1 MNDVARVAMVSLKT
15 VSRFVNGQTNID
27 PELSGR
33 IAEAITVLG
42 YRRNLAAAS
51 IRPGRTSKVLGLII
65 GDMANPFYSVLA
77 RAIET
82 RAHESG
88 YLLITASSDEDGF
101 RHDELVDRLLEQQV
115 DGLLIVPPWHPGRSW
130 DLMPAR
136 IPPVV
141 FIDRPAEYGTPGPIS
156 ADTVLTDTV
165 LTDTVLT
172 DTVLTDNLGGAQA
185 ATAALLE
192 NGARRPAF
200 VGDSLGIY
208 TMRERHKGY
217 LAALAAAGIEAQ
229 NSWLVTDA
237 HGSSDA
243 AATVKRMLVESDV
256 DSIFA
261 ANNRASIGALMA
273 FREIGRRLPI
283 VGFDDFE
290 AAVLGEPGVSVVSQD
305 IPEMGRRAAELLI
318 DRLNGGKADPS
329 IQTLPA
335 RLVLRGS
342 ERA

>member
-1 MNDVARVAMVSLKT
+1 MNDVARVARVSLKT

-33 IAEAITVLG
+33 IAEAIVALG

-115 DGLLIVPPWHPGRSW
+115 DGLLIVPPRHPGRSW
-130 DLMPAR
+130 ELMPQR

-141 FIDRPAEYGTPGPIS
+141 FIDRPAEYGAPGTMP
-156 ADTVLTDTV
+156 ADTVLADTV
-165 LTDTVLT
+165 LA
-172 DTVLTDNLGGAQA
+172 DNAGGARA
-185 ATAALLE
+185 ATAALVE

-208 TMRERHKGY
+208 TMRERHSGY
-217 LAALAAAGIEAQ
+217 LAALAAAGIQAQ
-229 NSWLVTDA
+229 DSWLVTDA
-237 HGSSDA
+237 HGTSDA
-243 AATVKRMLVESDV
+243 AAAVKRMLVEPDV
-256 DSIFA
+256 DAIFA
-261 ANNRASIGALMA
+261 ANNRSSIGALMA
-273 FREIGRRLPI
+273 FREVGRRLPL

-290 AAVLGEPGVSVVSQD
+290 AAVLGDPGVSVVSQD
-305 IPEMGRRAAELLI
+305 IPEMGRRAAGLLI
-318 DRLNGGKADPS
+318 GRLNGDTS
-329 IQTLPA
+329 DSSVQTLPA